1 MSLSIAER
9 QNYGA
14 RSFYHTTEQSRSPEK
29 RSCRALVAGFFS
41 FGMAPLTS
49 EMAVNSPSR
58 PFGRKSVAAVA
69 EPAKFKAE
77 KANKGHKQ
85 EPAASKKGL
94 ERPVSFTLS
103 S

>member
-77 KANKGHKQ
+77 KANK
-85 EPAASKKGL
+85 ATSKSRLLQKRDWSG
-94 ERPVSFTLS
+94 RFLS
-103 S
+103 P

>member
-1 MSLSIAER
+1 
-9 QNYGA
+9 
-14 RSFYHTTEQSRSPEK
+14 
-29 RSCRALVAGFFS
+29 
-41 FGMAPLTS
+41 MAPLTF
-49 EMAVNSPSR
+49 EMAVNSASR

-85 EPAASKKGL
+85 SRLLQKGNL
-94 ERPVSFTLS
+94 EWPVSFTLS